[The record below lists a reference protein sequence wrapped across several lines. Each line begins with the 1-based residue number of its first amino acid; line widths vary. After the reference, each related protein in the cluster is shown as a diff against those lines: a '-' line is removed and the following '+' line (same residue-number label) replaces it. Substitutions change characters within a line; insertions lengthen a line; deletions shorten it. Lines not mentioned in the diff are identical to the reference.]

1 MSSLRRALIAL
12 AALAFLFGIGM
23 LILILNSPDT
33 HVGGVFADRG
43 VYAVYALAIGWAF
56 AGTGLYAWARRPGNN
71 VGPLMSAVGFAWLLQ
86 GLATS
91 GDSVLFAIGSL
102 TRPLA
107 YALLVHLLL
116 AFPSGRLETRSQR
129 WLAALVYVD
138 VTVLQLAA
146 FAFEDTT
153 ASYASCEACPSN
165 PILVSGSRS
174 LFDLINGLQTL
185 CAFLALVGLVV
196 VLHQRWRGS
205 APGQRRALSPVLG
218 AGALTL
224 FFLVFGML
232 ASALGADPV
241 SDGSVIAALTSLV
254 LVPFAFLAGLLRS
267 RLGRAEAVTSVV
279 DALGGGA
286 GRTALREVLAEA
298 LGDPALE
305 IAYWVPETSS
315 YVDPE
320 GRPATLPE
328 AGSGRF
334 ATEVEHGDQPVAAI
348 IHDAS
353 LENERDLVRTVGA
366 GAAAALRNERLDAEL
381 RAKVVELRAS
391 RSRIVQ
397 AGYDERRR
405 LERDLH
411 DGAQQRLMA
420 LGINL
425 RLARDRVERDPQEA
439 VELLDTS
446 LQELSEATG
455 ELRELARGIH
465 PAVLTDR
472 GLEAAIKGLAGR
484 SPVPVEVVE
493 TPVDRLPSSIE
504 SAIYFVVAEALTNA
518 ARYAEAQRV
527 MVSVVRRNGQ
537 VEVEVSDNGLGGAD
551 PDQGSGL
558 RGLHDRVGA
567 LDGRLQVTSVGGEGT
582 TLKAS
587 IPCG

>member
-1 MSSLRRALIAL
+1 MIA
-12 AALAFLFGIGM
+12 A
-23 LILILNSPDT
+23 
-33 HVGGVFADRG
+33 
-43 VYAVYALAIGWAF
+43 
-56 AGTGLYAWARRPGNN
+56 
-71 VGPLMSAVGFAWLLQ
+71 
-86 GLATS
+86 
-91 GDSVLFAIGSL
+91 
-102 TRPLA
+102 
-107 YALLVHLLL
+107 
-116 AFPSGRLETRSQR
+116 
-129 WLAALVYVD
+129 
-138 VTVLQLAA
+138 
-146 FAFEDTT
+146 
-153 ASYASCEACPSN
+153 
-165 PILVSGSRS
+165 
-174 LFDLINGLQTL
+174 
-185 CAFLALVGLVV
+185 
-196 VLHQRWRGS
+196 
-205 APGQRRALSPVLG
+205 
-218 AGALTL
+218 
-224 FFLVFGML
+224 
-232 ASALGADPV
+232 ALGAEPV
-241 SDGSVIAALTSLV
+241 SDGAVIAALMSLI

-286 GRTALREVLAEA
+286 GRTALREALAEA

-305 IAYWVPETSS
+305 IAYWLPETSS

-334 ATEVEHGDQPVAAI
+334 ATEVEHAGQPVAAI

-425 RLARDRVERDPQEA
+425 RLARDRVGRDPQEA
-439 VELLDTS
+439 AELLDAS

-484 SPVPVEVVE
+484 SPVPVEVLE
-493 TPVDRLPSSIE
+493 TPDDRLPTPVE

-518 ARYAEAQRV
+518 ARYAEAKRV

-537 VEVEVSDNGLGGAD
+537 VDIEVSDDGVGGAD
-551 PDQGSGL
+551 LDQGSGL

-567 LDGRLQVTSVGGEGT
+567 LDGRLRVTSVGGEGT